1 MMNQRTPS
9 RRDASMVHSVND
21 RMTGTDGVQPRPES
35 SLGRRNRYVRD
46 QRVAVEL
53 IINQLRVFLVFRSPV
68 RAPSTVD
75 EAHTEILVRWN

>member
-1 MMNQRTPS
+1 MILLSNPLHPVTLLTGSLPEPL
-9 RRDASMVHSVND
+9 
-21 RMTGTDGVQPRPES
+21 GTDIH
-35 SLGRRNRYVRD
+35 YIRD